1 VPDSVRER
9 INVLC
14 SEHTLKD
21 LLRRAA
27 RAYSSPPTRNVP
39 LKASVPRPGVPR
51 PYPPSRPSRGRQPP
65 GRDRV
70 LSVRTCP
77 RHFRSHHPTILS

>member
-27 RAYSSPPTRNVP
+27 RASSLNEF
-39 LKASVPRPGVPR
+39 SVG
-51 PYPPSRPSRGRQPP
+51 
-65 GRDRV
+65 
-70 LSVRTCP
+70 L
-77 RHFRSHHPTILS
+77 